1 MPHKTKDHVSRET
14 ISVMLRSLLSPGSR
28 RVFGDSGVSR
38 ETRQDG
44 STLFQT
50 DRQEKITL
58 TNAKSVKARHLVCVS
73 WFPKRCHTLQQPR
86 KAGSHVSLTMKL
98 IQPPHA

>member
-1 MPHKTKDHVSRET
+1 MLSTLMPHKTKDHVPRET

-44 STLFQT
+44 STLFQET
-50 DRQEKITL
+50 R
-58 TNAKSVKARHLVCVS
+58 
-73 WFPKRCHTLQQPR
+73 R
-86 KAGSHVSLTMKL
+86 KG
-98 IQPPHA
+98 PP

>member
-1 MPHKTKDHVSRET
+1 MLSTLMPHKTKDHVSRET

-44 STLFQT
+44 STLFQET
-50 DRQEKITL
+50 R
-58 TNAKSVKARHLVCVS
+58 R
-73 WFPKRCHTLQQPR
+73 
-86 KAGSHVSLTMKL
+86 KL
-98 IQPPHA
+98 IQLLGKQGSAGGW